1 MNLLAGSRH
10 TSDEDLIRYM
20 DHQLDRDALR
30 RTAQHLRT
38 CPECAGRLEELERA
52 SSSVS
57 RLLGGL
63 PVEMPDPNKRAVA
76 LAAMERARFRRSATG
91 PIGTA
96 WMRTAA
102 GILLLLGLGFGTS
115 PGRAWMAQAVV
126 RIYGGEPSPIAARLV
141 EWLGEGERLVDA
153 TPVPAPAKAASG
165 EDSGGIGPLGASAA
179 PVIMMET
186 EPPTPPGSAPPVRF
200 APPGPDVELAFRSIQ
215 DGGSATLWIRD
226 VSAANGQITSGLGGE
241 RLIPTADGLEV
252 RNRRDSRADYV
263 VTIPTRFRF
272 VRVRVGDSPEVLIPI
287 SKSKREWIWT
297 INLRTSA
304 LE

>member
-20 DHQLDRDALR
+20 DHQLDREALR
-30 RTAQHLRT
+30 RTSLHLRS
-38 CPECAGRLEELERA
+38 CPECAGRLEQLERA

-57 RLLGGL
+57 RWLDEL

-91 PIGTA
+91 PLGTA
-96 WMRTAA
+96 WVRIAA
-102 GILLLLGLGFGTS
+102 GFFLLLGLGVGTS

-165 EDSGGIGPLGASAA
+165 VDSEGVGPVGARADSVPAAA
-179 PVIMMET
+179 PV
-186 EPPTPPGSAPPVRF
+186 PPGSAPPVRF
-200 APPGPDVELAFRSIQ
+200 GPAGPDVELAFRSIQ
-215 DGGSATLWIRD
+215 DGGSATLWIRE
-226 VSAANGQITSGLGGE
+226 VPAANGQITSGLGGE
-241 RLIPTADGLEV
+241 RLVPTADGLEV

-272 VRVRVGDSPEVLIPI
+272 VRVRVGDSPEVLIPV

>member
-1 MNLLAGSRH
+1 MNLLSGSRH

-20 DHQLDRDALR
+20 DHQLDREALR
-30 RTAQHLRT
+30 RTALHLRT
-38 CPECAGRLEELERA
+38 CPECAGRLEELERT

-57 RLLGGL
+57 RWLGGL

-91 PIGTA
+91 PLGTA
-96 WMRTAA
+96 WVRIAA
-102 GILLLLGLGFGTS
+102 GIFLLLGLGVGTS

-141 EWLGEGERLVDA
+141 EWLGEGERLMDA
-153 TPVPAPAKAASG
+153 APVPAPAKAASG
-165 EDSGGIGPLGASAA
+165 EDSGGIGPLGASADSAPAAA
-179 PVIMMET
+179 PV
-186 EPPTPPGSAPPVRF
+186 PPGSAPPVRF
-200 APPGPDVELAFRSIQ
+200 GPPGPDVELAFRSIQ

-226 VSAANGQITSGLGGE
+226 VPAANGQITSGLGGE
-241 RLIPTADGLEV
+241 RLVPTADGLEV

-272 VRVRVGDSPEVLIPI
+272 VRVRVGDSPEVLIPV